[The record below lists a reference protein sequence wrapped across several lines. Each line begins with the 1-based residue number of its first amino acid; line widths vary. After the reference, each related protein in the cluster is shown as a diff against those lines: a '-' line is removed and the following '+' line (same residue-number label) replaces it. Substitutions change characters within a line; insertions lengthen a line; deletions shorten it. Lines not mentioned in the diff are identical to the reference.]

1 MAHHMVEDKEF
12 AILVSDCDI
21 HNFDF
26 AEEIKKE
33 LEKRGSQVMV
43 MHLYPGM
50 EMDEIIDCL
59 KDSFW
64 PSNWIVLGEAATHIE
79 PSYMYNFL
87 FVNPV
92 FVKGESFI
100 ADSHNDMVSKIVGST
115 GKTVILS
122 HDIGR
127 RIALFS
133 NTDEVNKK
141 AFVERYPGYPIEIL
155 TDALSP
161 SVIADRAIE
170 FFIDHETFDMK
181 RETSDKEKILI
192 IPDFK
197 GKKSRRQIWVLTNEL
212 KRLGYDVTEVYR
224 PESEEI
230 FSEAI
235 AINCKSIKYSMIVTI
250 GSGCRLINKVTDSNI
265 VCFNPD
271 WGEMTYDH
279 SLGNMLLGWFS
290 SDKIDS
296 PEADVHSRQFS
307 EIAYVPYI
315 GMKSKE
321 SIDAFARQIDHL
333 IKSLL

>member
-1 MAHHMVEDKEF
+1 MVSE
-12 AILVSDCDI
+12 SDV
-21 HNFDF
+21 HNFVF

-43 MHLYPGM
+43 MHLYPIM

-64 PSNWIVLGEAATHIE
+64 PSNWIIIGEAATYIK
-79 PSYMYNFL
+79 SNMYNFM

-92 FVKGESFI
+92 FVRGETFR
-100 ADSHNDMVSKIVGST
+100 ADSHNDMVSKIVDST

-133 NTDEVNKK
+133 NTDAINEK
-141 AFVERYPGYPIEIL
+141 AFEERYPGYPIEIL
-155 TDALSP
+155 TDSSSP
-161 SVIADRAIE
+161 SVIAEIAIE
-170 FFIDHETFDMK
+170 FFIEHETFDMK
-181 RETSDKEKILI
+181 REITDKEKILI

-197 GKKSRRQIWVLTNEL
+197 GKKSRRQIWGMTNEL
-212 KRLGYDVTEVYR
+212 KGMGYDVTEVYR

-235 AINCKSIKYSMIVTI
+235 AMNCKSNKYSVIITI

-279 SLGNMLLGWFS
+279 SLGNTVFGWFS

-296 PEADVHSRQFS
+296 PEVKVHKSQFS
-307 EIAYVPYI
+307 DVAFVPKT
-315 GMKSKE
+315 GVKHKE
-321 SIDAFARQIDHL
+321 SIKSFAKQIDIL
-333 IKSLL
+333 IKSLS

>member
-1 MAHHMVEDKEF
+1 MAEDKEF
-12 AILVSDCDI
+12 AILVLDSDI

-33 LEKRGSQVMV
+33 LEKSGSQVMV
-43 MHLYPGM
+43 MHLYPRM

-64 PSNWIVLGEAATHIE
+64 PSNWIIIGEAASHIE
-79 PSYMYNFL
+79 PPCMYNFM
-87 FVNPV
+87 FVDPV
-92 FVKGESFI
+92 FEGGKTFKP
-100 ADSHNDMVSKIVGST
+100 DSHNGMVSKIIDST

-133 NTDEVNKK
+133 NVDEVNKK
-141 AFVERYPGYPIEIL
+141 AFVERYPGYPLEIL
-155 TDALSP
+155 TEALPP
-161 SVIADRAIE
+161 SVIADKAIE
-170 FFIDHETFDMK
+170 FFIDHKTFDMK
-181 RETSDKEKILI
+181 CETTDKEKILI

-197 GKKSRRQIWVLTNEL
+197 DKKSTRQIWGLTNEL
-212 KRLGYDVTEVYR
+212 KRLGYDVTEVYK

-235 AINCKSIKYSMIVTI
+235 AINTKTNKYSMIVTM
-250 GSGCRLINKVTDSNI
+250 GTGCRLIKKVTYSNI

-279 SLGNMLLGWFS
+279 SLGNVIFGWFS

-296 PEADVHSRQFS
+296 PEVKVHKSQFS
-307 EIAYVPYI
+307 DVAFVPKT
-315 GMKSKE
+315 GVKHKE
-321 SIDAFARQIDHL
+321 SIKSFAKQIDIL
-333 IKSLL
+333 IKSLS

>member
-1 MAHHMVEDKEF
+1 MAHHMAEDKEF
-12 AILVSDCDI
+12 AILVSENDV

-33 LEKRGSQVMV
+33 LEKRGSQVVV
-43 MHLYPGM
+43 MHLYPRM

-59 KDSFW
+59 KDSLW
-64 PSNWIVLGEAATHIE
+64 PSNWIIIGEAATHIE
-79 PSYMYNFL
+79 PNMYNFM

-92 FVKGESFI
+92 FEGGKTFKP
-100 ADSHNDMVSKIVGST
+100 DSYNDMVSKIVDCT
-115 GKTVILS
+115 GKTVVIS
-122 HDIGR
+122 HDTGR
-127 RIALFS
+127 RIALLS
-133 NTDEVNKK
+133 NADEVNEK
-141 AFVERYPGYPIEIL
+141 AFAERYPGYPVEIL
-155 TDALSP
+155 TNASSP

-181 RETSDKEKILI
+181 HETADKDKILI

-197 GKKSRRQIWVLTNEL
+197 GEKSRRQIWGLATEL

-235 AINCKSIKYSMIVTI
+235 AINCKSNKYSMIVTI

-279 SLGNMLLGWFS
+279 SLGNMIFGWFS

-296 PEADVHSRQFS
+296 PEVEVHRSQFS
-307 EIAYVPYI
+307 DAAFIPKTGI
-315 GMKSKE
+315 KQNE
-321 SIDAFARQIDHL
+321 SIKSFAKQIDNL
-333 IKSLL
+333 IKSLS